1 MPSAPRAFGECKDV
15 VEGVGELVPELRRG
29 VFLLFAGVP
38 ARRANRR
45 QAMVV
50 SAHDGLT
57 LAWRDAALTRCA
69 SRQNFHG
76 LVPLSRGEMEFLS
89 HLIKGLR
96 DLPALIQWAGY
107 VGLTAIIFVE
117 TGLFFGFFLPGDS
130 LLVTA
135 GLLAS
140 QGFGLDVYML
150 GVLLNIAAIVGDNT
164 NYWIGRYMG
173 PRVFTREDSLFFR
186 RRHVER
192 AHDFYERNG
201 AKTIVLAR
209 FMPIIR
215 TFAPLV
221 AGVARMSYRTFLTYS
236 VLGGTAWIWSMLF
249 VGYFLGRYIPGID
262 KHIEKVI
269 IVVIFLS
276 ILPGIIGWIRERRA
290 GKTVPG

>member
-1 MPSAPRAFGECKDV
+1 M
-15 VEGVGELVPELRRG
+15 ELLSD
-29 VFLLFAGVP
+29 LLH
-38 ARRANRR
+38 R
-45 QAMVV
+45 
-50 SAHDGLT
+50 
-57 LAWRDAALTRCA
+57 
-69 SRQNFHG
+69 
-76 LVPLSRGEMEFLS
+76 
-89 HLIKGLR
+89 LR

-107 VGLTAIIFVE
+107 FGLTAIIFIE

-140 QGFGLDVYML
+140 QGFSLDVYLL
-150 GVLLNIAAIVGDNT
+150 GALLNVAAIAGDNT

-173 PRVFTREDSLFFR
+173 PRVFTRDESLFFR

-192 AHDFYERNG
+192 AHDFYVRHG

-221 AGVARMSYRTFLTYS
+221 AGVARMDYRIFTLYN
-236 VLGGTAWIWSMLF
+236 VIGGTAWIWSMLF
-249 VGYFLGRYIPGID
+249 TGYFLGRYVPGID
-262 KHIEKVI
+262 RYIELVI

-276 ILPGIIGWIRERRA
+276 ILPGIIAWLKERRR
-290 GKTVPG
+290 KPQLP

>member
-1 MPSAPRAFGECKDV
+1 M
-15 VEGVGELVPELRRG
+15 ELLSD
-29 VFLLFAGVP
+29 LLH
-38 ARRANRR
+38 R
-45 QAMVV
+45 
-50 SAHDGLT
+50 
-57 LAWRDAALTRCA
+57 
-69 SRQNFHG
+69 
-76 LVPLSRGEMEFLS
+76 
-89 HLIKGLR
+89 LR

-107 VGLTAIIFVE
+107 VGLTAIIFIE

-140 QGFGLDVYML
+140 QVFSLDVYLL
-150 GVLLNIAAIVGDNT
+150 GALLNVAAIAGDNT

-173 PRVFTREDSLFFR
+173 PRVFTRDESLFFR

-192 AHDFYERNG
+192 AHDFYVRHG

-221 AGVARMSYRTFLTYS
+221 AGVARMSYKTFLTYS
-236 VLGGTAWIWSMLF
+236 VLGGTLWIWSMLF
-249 VGYFLGRYIPGID
+249 VGYFLGRLVPGID

-276 ILPGIIGWIRERRA
+276 ILPGIIGWLKERKAGSGIREA
-290 GKTVPG
+290 GSDAAT

>member
-1 MPSAPRAFGECKDV
+1 MD
-15 VEGVGELVPELRRG
+15 
-29 VFLLFAGVP
+29 
-38 ARRANRR
+38 
-45 QAMVV
+45 
-50 SAHDGLT
+50 T
-57 LAWRDAALTRCA
+57 LSD
-69 SRQNFHG
+69 
-76 LVPLSRGEMEFLS
+76 
-89 HLIKGLR
+89 LIHRLG

-140 QGFGLDVYML
+140 QGFSLDVYLL
-150 GVLLNIAAIVGDNT
+150 GLLLNIAAVVGDNT
-164 NYWIGRYMG
+164 NYWIGRFMG
-173 PRVFTREDSLFFR
+173 PKVFTREESLFFR

-192 AHDFYERNG
+192 AHEFYERHG

-236 VLGGTAWIWSMLF
+236 VLGGTVWIWSMLF
-249 VGYFLGRYIPGID
+249 IGYFLGRMVPGID

-276 ILPGIIGWIRERRA
+276 ILPGIISWLRERKIAKQQPEA
-290 GKTVPG
+290 GRL